1 MRITRFL
8 SSRVTTF
15 HSPSSKQEGGQA
27 MAVQGHLPAPTTR
40 LLVVGVDYKSQ
51 HHRGESILDHRSWI
65 EILEFVAIVA

>member
-1 MRITRFL
+1 
-8 SSRVTTF
+8 
-15 HSPSSKQEGGQA
+15 